1 MKKKNY
7 LIFIFVFLILNFSL
21 NQNSYSLENKIIIK
35 IENEIITTLD
45 IDSEINYLLALNPT
59 FKSLKKERRKMIA
72 TNSLVKEKIK
82 TIEILKYIEKINLD
96 QNFLQKLIQDRYSR
110 LNLKNKKEFINYL
123 KNYDI
128 NINTIE
134 NKISIEAL
142 WNQLIYQKYFS
153 KVKIDKIS
161 LEEEIEKVFKKG
173 EKNYL
178 LSEIVF
184 EEKNKEKVNETYL
197 KIKNEIQNEGFENAA
212 LIYSVSESSTVGGKL
227 GWIKESSLNK
237 IITQNLLN
245 LKKNEITKP
254 IFTMNRYIIL
264 KIDDIEFKEIKFD
277 KDKELN
283 NLIKF
288 KTNEQLNQYSNIYFN
303 KVKKNTNIYEF

>member
-1 MKKKNY
+1 MKAKNY
-7 LIFIFVFLILNFSL
+7 FKYFFVILISNFLL
-21 NQNSYSLENKIIIK
+21 NQYSYSIENKIIIK
-35 IENEIITTLD
+35 IENEIVTTLD
-45 IDSEINYLLALNPT
+45 IENEINYLLALNPT
-59 FKSLKKERRKMIA
+59 FNSLKQEKRKFIA

-82 TIEILKYIEKINLD
+82 RIEILKYIEEINLD
-96 QNFLQKLIQDRYSR
+96 QNFLQTLIQDRYSR
-110 LNLKNKKEFINYL
+110 LNLKNKDEFINYL
-123 KNYDI
+123 KTYDI
-128 NINTIE
+128 NIKTIE

-153 KVKIDKIS
+153 KVKIDRND
-161 LEEEIEKVFKKG
+161 LEKEIEKVFKKG

-184 EEKNKEKVNETYL
+184 EEKNKKKVEQKYL

-212 LIYSVSESSTVGGKL
+212 LIYSVSESASVGGKL
-227 GWIKESSLNK
+227 GWVKESSLNK
-237 IITQNLLN
+237 IVIQSLSN
-245 LKKNEITKP
+245 LKINEITKP

-277 KDKELN
+277 KGKELN

-303 KVKKNTNIYEF
+303 KVKKNTKIYEF

>member
-1 MKKKNY
+1 MKNKNY
-7 LIFIFVFLILNFSL
+7 FIFIFVFLILNFSL
-21 NQNSYSLENKIIIK
+21 SQNSYSQENKIIIK

-45 IDSEINYLLALNPT
+45 IESEINYLLALNPT
-59 FKSLKKERRKMIA
+59 FKSLKKERRKIIA

-82 TIEILKYIEKINLD
+82 TIEILKYVEKINLD

-110 LNLKNKKEFINYL
+110 LNLKNKEEFINYL

-153 KVKIDKIS
+153 KVKIDKTS

-184 EEKNKEKVNETYL
+184 EEKNKEKVEETYI
-197 KIKNEIQNEGFENAA
+197 KIKSEIQNKGFENAA
-212 LIYSVSESSTVGGKL
+212 LMYSFSESSTVGGKL

-237 IITQNLLN
+237 IITQNLSN

-303 KVKKNTNIYEF
+303 KVKKNTKIYEF

>member
-1 MKKKNY
+1 MKAKNY
-7 LIFIFVFLILNFSL
+7 LKYFFVILVLNFFL
-21 NQNSYSLENKIIIK
+21 TQYSYSLENKIIIK
-35 IENEIITTLD
+35 IENEIVTTLD
-45 IDSEINYLLALNPT
+45 IENEINYLLALNPT
-59 FKSLKKERRKMIA
+59 FNSLKQEKRKFIA

-82 TIEILKYIEKINLD
+82 RIEILKYIEEINLD
-96 QNFLQKLIQDRYSR
+96 QNFLQTLIQDRYSR

-123 KNYDI
+123 KTYDI
-128 NINTIE
+128 NIKTIE
-134 NKISIEAL
+134 KKISIEAL

-153 KVKIDKIS
+153 KVKIDRNS
-161 LEEEIEKVFKKG
+161 LEKEIENVFKKG

-184 EEKNKEKVNETYL
+184 EEKNKKKVEQIYS
-197 KIKNEIQNEGFENAA
+197 KIMNEIQNQGFENAA
-212 LIYSVSESSTVGGKL
+212 LIYSVSESASVGGKL

-237 IITQNLLN
+237 IVTQNLSN
-245 LKKNEITKP
+245 LEINEITKP

-264 KIDDIEFKEIKFD
+264 KIDDIEFKEIKYD

-303 KVKKNTNIYEF
+303 KIKKNTKIYEF

>member
-1 MKKKNY
+1 MKAKKY
-7 LIFIFVFLILNFSL
+7 FKYFFVILILNLLFTLYSFSI
-21 NQNSYSLENKIIIK
+21 ENKIIIK
-35 IENEIITTLD
+35 IENEIVTTLD
-45 IDSEINYLLALNPT
+45 IENEINYILALNPS
-59 FKSLKKERRKMIA
+59 FNSLNKERKKFIA

-82 TIEILKYIEKINLD
+82 RIEILKYIEEINLD

-110 LNLKNKKEFINYL
+110 LNLKDKKEFINYL

-128 NINTIE
+128 NIKTIE

-153 KVKIDKIS
+153 KVKIDKNS
-161 LEEEIEKVFKKG
+161 LEKEIEKVFKEG

-184 EEKNKEKVNETYL
+184 EEKNKKKVEQIYL

-212 LIYSVSESSTVGGKL
+212 LIHSVSESASVGGKL
-227 GWIKESSLNK
+227 GWVKESSLNK
-237 IITQNLLN
+237 IVTKNLSN
-245 LKKNEITKP
+245 LKINEITKP

-264 KIDDIEFKEIKFD
+264 KIDDIKFKEIKFD

-303 KVKKNTNIYEF
+303 KTKKKY

>member
-1 MKKKNY
+1 MKAKNY
-7 LIFIFVFLILNFSL
+7 FKHFFFVLILNFLL
-21 NQNSYSLENKIIIK
+21 NQYSYSIENKIIIK
-35 IENEIITTLD
+35 IEDEIVTTLD
-45 IDSEINYLLALNPT
+45 IENEINYLIALNPT
-59 FKSLKKERRKMIA
+59 FNTLKKERKKVIA

-82 TIEILKYIEKINLD
+82 RIEILKYIKKINLD
-96 QNFLQKLIQDRYSR
+96 PSFLQTLIQDRYSR

-123 KNYDI
+123 KTYDI
-128 NINTIE
+128 NIETIE

-153 KVKIDKIS
+153 KVKIDKTS
-161 LEEEIEKVFKKG
+161 LEKEIEKVFKKG

-184 EEKNKEKVNETYL
+184 EEKNKKKIDQVYL
-197 KIKNEIQNEGFENAA
+197 KIKKDIQNEGFENAA
-212 LIYSVSESSTVGGKL
+212 LIHSVSESASVGGKL

-237 IITQNLLN
+237 IVSQNLQD
-245 LKKNEITKP
+245 LKINGITKP
-254 IFTMNRYIIL
+254 IFTMSRYLIL

-303 KVKKNTNIYEF
+303 KIKKKY

>member
-1 MKKKNY
+1 MKNKNY
-7 LIFIFVFLILNFSL
+7 FIFIFVFLILNFSL
-21 NQNSYSLENKIIIK
+21 SQNSYSQENKIIIK

-45 IDSEINYLLALNPT
+45 IESEINYLLALNPT
-59 FKSLKKERRKMIA
+59 FKSLKKERRKIIA

-82 TIEILKYIEKINLD
+82 TIEILKYVEKINLD

-110 LNLKNKKEFINYL
+110 LNLKNKEEFINYL

-153 KVKIDKIS
+153 KVKIDKTS

-184 EEKNKEKVNETYL
+184 EEKNKEKVEETYI
-197 KIKNEIQNEGFENAA
+197 KIKSEIQNKGFENAA
-212 LIYSVSESSTVGGKL
+212 LMYSFSESSTVGGKL
-227 GWIKESSLNK
+227 GWIKESSLNN
-237 IITQNLLN
+237 IITQNLSN

-303 KVKKNTNIYEF
+303 KVKKNTKIYEF

>member
-7 LIFIFVFLILNFSL
+7 LILIFVFLILNFSL

-128 NINTIE
+128 DINTIE

-303 KVKKNTNIYEF
+303 KVKKNTKIYEF

>member
-1 MKKKNY
+1 MKVKNY
-7 LIFIFVFLILNFSL
+7 LKYFFVILVLNFL
-21 NQNSYSLENKIIIK
+21 LTQYSYSIENKIIIK
-35 IENEIITTLD
+35 IENEIVTTLD
-45 IDSEINYLLALNPT
+45 IENEINYLLALNPT
-59 FKSLKKERRKMIA
+59 FNSLKQEKRKIIA

-82 TIEILKYIEKINLD
+82 RIEILKYTEEINLD
-96 QNFLQKLIQDRYSR
+96 QNFLQTLIKDRYSR

-123 KNYDI
+123 KTFDI
-128 NINTIE
+128 NIKTIE

-153 KVKIDKIS
+153 KVKIDRNS
-161 LEEEIEKVFKKG
+161 LEKEIENVFKKG

-184 EEKNKEKVNETYL
+184 EEKNKKKVEQIYS
-197 KIKNEIQNEGFENAA
+197 KIMNEIQNQGFENAA
-212 LIYSVSESSTVGGKL
+212 LIHSVSESASVGGKL

-237 IITQNLLN
+237 IVTQNLSN
-245 LKKNEITKP
+245 LEINEITKP

-264 KIDDIEFKEIKFD
+264 KIDDIKFKEIKYD
-277 KDKELN
+277 KDKELK

-303 KVKKNTNIYEF
+303 KIKKNTKIHEF

>member
-1 MKKKNY
+1 MKNKNY
-7 LIFIFVFLILNFSL
+7 LIFVFVFLILNISL

-45 IDSEINYLLALNPT
+45 IESEINYLLALNPT
-59 FKSLKKERRKMIA
+59 FKSLKKERRKIIA

-153 KVKIDKIS
+153 KVKIDKTS
-161 LEEEIEKVFKKG
+161 LEEEIKKVFKKG

-184 EEKNKEKVNETYL
+184 EEKNKEKVEETYI
-197 KIKNEIQNEGFENAA
+197 KIKNEIQNKGFENAA
-212 LIYSVSESSTVGGKL
+212 LIYSFSESSTVGGKL

-237 IITQNLLN
+237 IITQNLSN

-303 KVKKNTNIYEF
+303 KVKKNTKIYEF

>member
-1 MKKKNY
+1 MKAKNY
-7 LIFIFVFLILNFSL
+7 LKYFFVILVLNFFL
-21 NQNSYSLENKIIIK
+21 TQYSYSLENKIIIK
-35 IENEIITTLD
+35 IENEIVTTLD
-45 IDSEINYLLALNPT
+45 IENEINYLLALNPT
-59 FKSLKKERRKMIA
+59 FNSLKQEKRKFIA

-82 TIEILKYIEKINLD
+82 RIEILKYIEEINLD
-96 QNFLQKLIQDRYSR
+96 QNFLQTLIQDRYSR

-123 KNYDI
+123 KTYDI
-128 NINTIE
+128 NIKTIE
-134 NKISIEAL
+134 KKISIEAL

-153 KVKIDKIS
+153 KVKIDRNS
-161 LEEEIEKVFKKG
+161 LEKEIENVFKKG

-184 EEKNKEKVNETYL
+184 EEKNKKKVEQIYS
-197 KIKNEIQNEGFENAA
+197 KIMNEIQNQGFENAA
-212 LIYSVSESSTVGGKL
+212 LIHSVSESASVGGKL

-237 IITQNLLN
+237 IVTQNLSN
-245 LKKNEITKP
+245 LEINEITKP

-264 KIDDIEFKEIKFD
+264 KIDDIEFKEIKYD

-303 KVKKNTNIYEF
+303 KIKKNTKIYEF

>member
-1 MKKKNY
+1 MKAKKY
-7 LIFIFVFLILNFSL
+7 FKYFFVILILNLLFTLYSFSI
-21 NQNSYSLENKIIIK
+21 ENKIIIK
-35 IENEIITTLD
+35 IENEIVTTLD
-45 IDSEINYLLALNPT
+45 IENEINYILALNPS
-59 FKSLKKERRKMIA
+59 FNSLNKERKKFIA

-82 TIEILKYIEKINLD
+82 RIEILKYIEEINLD

-110 LNLKNKKEFINYL
+110 LNLKDKKEFINYL

-128 NINTIE
+128 NIKTIE

-153 KVKIDKIS
+153 KVKIDKNS
-161 LEEEIEKVFKKG
+161 LEKEIEKVFKEG

-184 EEKNKEKVNETYL
+184 EEKNKKKVEQIYS
-197 KIKNEIQNEGFENAA
+197 KIMNEIQNQGFENAA
-212 LIYSVSESSTVGGKL
+212 LIHSVSESASVGGKL

-237 IITQNLLN
+237 IVTQNLSN
-245 LKKNEITKP
+245 LEINEITKP

-264 KIDDIEFKEIKFD
+264 KIDDIEFKEIKYD

-303 KVKKNTNIYEF
+303 KIKKNTKIYEF

>member
-153 KVKIDKIS
+153 KVKIDKTS

>member
-1 MKKKNY
+1 MKVKNY
-7 LIFIFVFLILNFSL
+7 LKYFFVILVLNFL
-21 NQNSYSLENKIIIK
+21 LTQYSYSIENKIVIK
-35 IENEIITTLD
+35 IENEIVTTLD
-45 IDSEINYLLALNPT
+45 IENEINYLLALNPT
-59 FKSLKKERRKMIA
+59 FNSLKQEKRKIIA

-82 TIEILKYIEKINLD
+82 RIEILKYTEEINLD
-96 QNFLQKLIQDRYSR
+96 QNFLQTLIKDRYSR
-110 LNLKNKKEFINYL
+110 LNLRNKKEFINYL
-123 KNYDI
+123 KTFDI
-128 NINTIE
+128 NIKTIE

-153 KVKIDKIS
+153 KVKIDRNS
-161 LEEEIEKVFKKG
+161 LEKEIEKVFKKG

-184 EEKNKEKVNETYL
+184 EEKNKKKVEQIYL
-197 KIKNEIQNEGFENAA
+197 KIMSEIQNQGFENAA
-212 LIYSVSESSTVGGKL
+212 LIYSVSESASVGGKL

-237 IITQNLLN
+237 IVTQNLSN
-245 LKKNEITKP
+245 LEINEITKP

-264 KIDDIEFKEIKFD
+264 KIDDIEFKEIKYD

-303 KVKKNTNIYEF
+303 KIKKNTKIYEF

>member
-96 QNFLQKLIQDRYSR
+96 KNFLQKLIQDRYSR
-110 LNLKNKKEFINYL
+110 LNLKSKKEFINYL

-153 KVKIDKIS
+153 KVKIDKTS

-237 IITQNLLN
+237 IITQNLSN
-245 LKKNEITKP
+245 LEKNEITKP

-303 KVKKNTNIYEF
+303 KVKKNTKIYEF

>member
-1 MKKKNY
+1 MKAKNY
-7 LIFIFVFLILNFSL
+7 LKYFFVILVLNFFL
-21 NQNSYSLENKIIIK
+21 TQYSYSLENKIIIK
-35 IENEIITTLD
+35 IENEIVTTLD
-45 IDSEINYLLALNPT
+45 IENEINYLLALNPT
-59 FKSLKKERRKMIA
+59 FNSLKQEKRKFIA

-82 TIEILKYIEKINLD
+82 RIEILKYIEEINLD
-96 QNFLQKLIQDRYSR
+96 QNFLQTLIQDRYSR

-123 KNYDI
+123 KTYDI
-128 NINTIE
+128 NIKTIE
-134 NKISIEAL
+134 KKISIEAL

-153 KVKIDKIS
+153 KVKIDRNS
-161 LEEEIEKVFKKG
+161 LEKEIENVFKKG

-184 EEKNKEKVNETYL
+184 EEKNKKKVEQIYS
-197 KIKNEIQNEGFENAA
+197 KIMNEIQNQGFENAA
-212 LIYSVSESSTVGGKL
+212 LIHSVSESASVGGKL

-237 IITQNLLN
+237 IVTQNLSN
-245 LKKNEITKP
+245 LEINEITKP

-264 KIDDIEFKEIKFD
+264 KIDDIEFKEIKYD

-303 KVKKNTNIYEF
+303 KIKKNTKIHEF

>member
-7 LIFIFVFLILNFSL
+7 LIFIFVFLILNFSI

-153 KVKIDKIS
+153 KVKIDKTS

-303 KVKKNTNIYEF
+303 KVKKNTKIYEF

>member
-153 KVKIDKIS
+153 KVKIDKTS

-303 KVKKNTNIYEF
+303 KVKKNTKIYEF

>member
-1 MKKKNY
+1 MKAKNY
-7 LIFIFVFLILNFSL
+7 FKYFFFVLILNFLL
-21 NQNSYSLENKIIIK
+21 NQYSYSIENKIIIK
-35 IENEIITTLD
+35 IEDEIVTTLD
-45 IDSEINYLLALNPT
+45 IENEINYLIALNPT
-59 FKSLKKERRKMIA
+59 FNTLKKERKKVIA

-82 TIEILKYIEKINLD
+82 RIEILKYIKKINLD
-96 QNFLQKLIQDRYSR
+96 PSFLQTLIQDRYSR

-123 KNYDI
+123 KTYDI
-128 NINTIE
+128 NIETIE

-153 KVKIDKIS
+153 KVKIDKTS
-161 LEEEIEKVFKKG
+161 LEKEIEKVFKKG

-184 EEKNKEKVNETYL
+184 EEKNKKKIDQVYL
-197 KIKNEIQNEGFENAA
+197 KIKKDIQNEGFENAA
-212 LIYSVSESSTVGGKL
+212 LIHSVSESASVGGKL

-237 IITQNLLN
+237 IVSQNLQD
-245 LKKNEITKP
+245 LKINGITKP
-254 IFTMNRYIIL
+254 IFTMSRYLIL

-303 KVKKNTNIYEF
+303 KIKKNTKIYEF

>member
-1 MKKKNY
+1 MKAKKY
-7 LIFIFVFLILNFSL
+7 FKYFFVILILNLLFTLYSFSI
-21 NQNSYSLENKIIIK
+21 ENKIIIK
-35 IENEIITTLD
+35 IENEIVTTLD
-45 IDSEINYLLALNPT
+45 IENEINYILALNPS
-59 FKSLKKERRKMIA
+59 FNSLNKERKKFIA

-82 TIEILKYIEKINLD
+82 RIEILKYIEEINLD

-110 LNLKNKKEFINYL
+110 LNLKDKKEFINYL

-128 NINTIE
+128 NIKTIE

-153 KVKIDKIS
+153 KVKIDKNS
-161 LEEEIEKVFKKG
+161 LEKEIEKVFKEG

-184 EEKNKEKVNETYL
+184 EEKNKKKVEQIYL

-212 LIYSVSESSTVGGKL
+212 LIHSVSESASVGGKL
-227 GWIKESSLNK
+227 GWVKESSLNK
-237 IITQNLLN
+237 IVTKNLSN
-245 LKKNEITKP
+245 LKINEITKP

-264 KIDDIEFKEIKFD
+264 KIDDIKFKEIKYD
-277 KDKELN
+277 KDKELK

-303 KVKKNTNIYEF
+303 KIKKNTKIYEF